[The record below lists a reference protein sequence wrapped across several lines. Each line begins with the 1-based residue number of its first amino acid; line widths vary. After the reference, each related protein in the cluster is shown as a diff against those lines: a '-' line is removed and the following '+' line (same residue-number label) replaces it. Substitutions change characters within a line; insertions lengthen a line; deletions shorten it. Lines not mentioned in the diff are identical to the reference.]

1 MVKDSKMYHLSSDIQ
16 KIQVKTNMYIY
27 EYGEEGAF
35 HLLREIVQNSVD
47 ECLDENSQGDT
58 IEMSYDEATDIFS
71 ATDNGRG
78 FNESEYHMSVFCC
91 ELQSGSKFFR
101 NAGSESAGEFGVNKL
116 ARLLSNK

>member
-35 HLLREIVQNSVD
+35 HLLRELVQNDVD

-71 ATDNGRG
+71 TSDNGRG
-78 FNESEYHMSVFCC
+78 FNEKEYPMSIFCTT
-91 ELQSGSKFFR
+91 LQSGCVTAPSLR
-101 NAGSESAGEFGVNKL
+101 D
-116 ARLLSNK
+116 